1 MMESLMSTTTLTS
14 RALDTVQTTRA
25 AARKSALAYVGLHA
39 FAYERASARVK
50 QVRVARKAF
59 FESLVV
65 KGEEVETEGLKL
77 FGQAKEQATETFTD
91 AKGAV
96 LNAGETVKN
105 ILPKTYMPKSKAER
119 LEEEK
124 AELEAKLKKMSKT
137 ATKKRSAKTSTKK
150 TTTKKVTAKKTVAKT
165 PAPKAAVKTEAPAAH
180 IAYLE
185 DARRYDADVSEAHIK
200 AIVTHLGIALQS
212 QDGKFVA
219 CTDDKERD
227 TVRDSWLV
235 KKLGVEG
242 TTDVLDAKVVSICEA
257 MKADRMKKR
266 PTFYYLLA
274 KAEDKLSAL

>member
-1 MMESLMSTTTLTS
+1 MSTTTLTS
-14 RALDTVQTTRA
+14 RAMDTVQTTRA

-39 FAYERASARVK
+39 FAYERASERVSK
-50 QVRVARKAF
+50 IRTARKAF
-59 FESLVV
+59 FETLVV
-65 KGEEVETEGLKL
+65 KGEEVEAEGIKL
-77 FGQAKEQATETFTD
+77 FGKAKAEATDTLLD

-96 LNAGETVKN
+96 IDAGDKVKN
-105 ILPKTYMPKSKAER
+105 ILPKTLLPTSKVERMEAEV
-119 LEEEK
+119 
-124 AELEAKLKKMSKT
+124 AELEAKLKKMSKK
-137 ATKKRSAKTSTKK
+137 ATKKPAAK
-150 TTTKKVTAKKTVAKT
+150 KKTVAKKA
-165 PAPKAAVKTEAPAAH
+165 APKATVKTEAPAAH

-200 AIVTHLGIALQS
+200 AIVTHLGIALHS

-235 KKLGVEG
+235 KKLGVTG
-242 TTDVLDAKVVSICEA
+242 TTEILDAKVVSICEA

-274 KAEDKLSAL
+274 KAEGKLSAL

>member
-1 MMESLMSTTTLTS
+1 MSTTTLTS

-39 FAYERASARVK
+39 FAYDRAAMRVK
-50 QVRVARKAF
+50 QVRTARKAF
-59 FESLVV
+59 FESCVV
-65 KGEEVETEGLKL
+65 KGEAIEAEGIKL
-77 FGQAKEQATETFTD
+77 FGKAKAEATDTLLD

-96 LNAGETVKN
+96 LDAGDKVKT
-105 ILPKTYMPKSKAER
+105 ILPKTLLPTSKVERMEAEV
-119 LEEEK
+119 
-124 AELEAKLKKMSKT
+124 AELEAKLKKMSK
-137 ATKKRSAKTSTKK
+137 KSTKK
-150 TTTKKVTAKKTVAKT
+150 PAAKKTPVAKKAAT
-165 PAPKAAVKTEAPAAH
+165 KATPKAATVKTQAPAAH
-180 IAYLE
+180 VAYLE
-185 DARRYDADVSEAHIK
+185 DARRYDAAASEAHIK
-200 AIVTHLGIALQS
+200 AIVTHLGIALHS

-242 TTDVLDAKVVSICEA
+242 TIEVLDAKVVSICEA

-274 KAEDKLSAL
+274 KAEGKLSAL